1 MGRWA
6 FLHGDGITSVQY
18 EWHVR
23 TTKRWMNMLAPIGH
37 QVLANNH
44 NALMDAGAEALA
56 QLLSARLV
64 ESRAITDAE
73 LVRQLPA
80 NRR

>member
-1 MGRWA
+1 
-6 FLHGDGITSVQY
+6 
-18 EWHVR
+18 
-23 TTKRWMNMLAPIGH
+23 MNMLAPIGH